1 MLSYKKAEDLEFTHG
16 GRDMQAFFTG
26 LLAAAIPILLSLG
39 RIVMAML
46 AIWII
51 IRCTRSLFEPQEQEH
66 WGVMTLA
73 NGARYDLCHW
83 ENVIGRA
90 KNADVRVNFPSV
102 SRSHAAV
109 CRDDG
114 GDWTLYP
121 LQSRNGILLNG
132 QRVDGPVPLE
142 RGDVIAVGGVELY
155 FFPAGTQEEAAL
167 AEQRAKAGRAV
178 SAAATLWL
186 LTGFQ
191 GLALVQLLP
200 SFTAEDYLPILVG
213 FGGLCA
219 AMWLLYAVYRLW
231 MRTAY
236 ELETLSFL
244 LITIGFA
251 IAAAYAPSILYK
263 ELAAVV
269 LGLVIFLMLSVALRS
284 LPLAVRLRWP
294 AAIAGGGLLVFTL
307 LLGQRIFGA
316 KNWIAIGPLTV
327 QPSELVKL
335 VFVLVGAAT
344 LDRLFARRNLIFT
357 ALFSAFCVGC
367 LAMMSDFGT
376 ALVFFVAFLCIA
388 FLRTGD
394 LPSVVMLTAAAGIAG
409 GIVLHFKPYIADRF
423 SVWRHAWEFTQTT
436 GYQQSRTMSAI
447 ASGGLFGTGPQDG
460 WLKHLGAANTDLVF
474 GVVGEEFGLLPAL
487 CMAAVPVIFVVFTV
501 RAAANARSAFYTIA
515 SSAAAAM
522 LITQTLL
529 NVLGSVDLLPLT
541 GVTFPFVSMGGS
553 SMLACWGLLAY
564 LKAADT
570 RRNAS
575 FTLRLPKRNTGTAD
589 EAAPEDGAADEPQ
602 AEATPLPEQTAEH
615 APTFFDNIE
624 GLNVDDIFGKEDHR
638 S

>member
-1 MLSYKKAEDLEFTHG
+1 
-16 GRDMQAFFTG
+16 MQAFFTG
-26 LLAAAIPILLSLG
+26 LLAAAVPILLSLG
-39 RIVMAML
+39 RIVMAVL
-46 AIWII
+46 AIWIV
-51 IRCTRSLFEPQEQEH
+51 IRCTRSLFEPQEQEY

-132 QRVDGPVPLE
+132 QRVDEPVPLQS
-142 RGDVIAVGGVELY
+142 GDVIAVGGVELY

-367 LAMMSDFGT
+367 LALMSDFGT

-487 CMAAVPVIFVVFTV
+487 CMAAVPVLFVVFTV

>member
-1 MLSYKKAEDLEFTHG
+1 
-16 GRDMQAFFTG
+16 MQAFFTG

-39 RIVMAML
+39 RIVMAVL
-46 AIWII
+46 AIWIV

-231 MRTAY
+231 KRTAY

-244 LITIGFA
+244 LTTIGFA

-367 LAMMSDFGT
+367 LALMSDFGT

-447 ASGGLFGTGPQDG
+447 ASGGLFGTGPQEG

>member
-39 RIVMAML
+39 RIVMAVL
-46 AIWII
+46 AIWIV

-142 RGDVIAVGGVELY
+142 HGDVIAVGGVELY

-231 MRTAY
+231 KRTAY

-244 LITIGFA
+244 LTTIGFA
-251 IAAAYAPSILYK
+251 IAAAYAPSTLYK
-263 ELAAVV
+263 GLAAVV

-367 LAMMSDFGT
+367 LALMSDFGT

-602 AEATPLPEQTAEH
+602 AEASPLPEQTAEH

>member
-1 MLSYKKAEDLEFTHG
+1 
-16 GRDMQAFFTG
+16 MQAFFTG

-46 AIWII
+46 AIWIV

-191 GLALVQLLP
+191 GFALMQLLP

-231 MRTAY
+231 KRTAY

-244 LITIGFA
+244 LTTIGFA
-251 IAAAYAPSILYK
+251 IAAAYAPSTLYK

-367 LAMMSDFGT
+367 LALMSDFGT

-474 GVVGEEFGLLPAL
+474 GVVGEEFGLLLAL
-487 CMAAVPVIFVVFTV
+487 CMAAVPVLFVVFTV

-602 AEATPLPEQTAEH
+602 AEASPLPEQTAEH

>member
-26 LLAAAIPILLSLG
+26 LLAAAVPILLSLG
-39 RIVMAML
+39 RIVMAVL
-46 AIWII
+46 AIWIV
-51 IRCTRSLFEPQEQEH
+51 IRCTRSLFEPQEQEY

-132 QRVDGPVPLE
+132 QRVDEPVPLQS
-142 RGDVIAVGGVELY
+142 GDVIAVGGVELY

-367 LAMMSDFGT
+367 LALMSDFGT

-487 CMAAVPVIFVVFTV
+487 CMAAVPVLFVVFTV

>member
-1 MLSYKKAEDLEFTHG
+1 MKRRTFISLMG
-16 GRDMQAFFTG
+16 VM
-26 LLAAAIPILLSLG
+26 AAAG
-39 RIVMAML
+39 
-46 AIWII
+46 
-51 IRCTRSLFEPQEQEH
+51 
-66 WGVMTLA
+66 
-73 NGARYDLCHW
+73 
-83 ENVIGRA
+83 
-90 KNADVRVNFPSV
+90 
-102 SRSHAAV
+102 
-109 CRDDG
+109 
-114 GDWTLYP
+114 
-121 LQSRNGILLNG
+121 
-132 QRVDGPVPLE
+132 
-142 RGDVIAVGGVELY
+142 
-155 FFPAGTQEEAAL
+155 
-167 AEQRAKAGRAV
+167 
-178 SAAATLWL
+178 
-186 LTGFQ
+186 
-191 GLALVQLLP
+191 
-200 SFTAEDYLPILVG
+200 
-213 FGGLCA
+213 
-219 AMWLLYAVYRLW
+219 
-231 MRTAY
+231 
-236 ELETLSFL
+236 
-244 LITIGFA
+244 
-251 IAAAYAPSILYK
+251 
-263 ELAAVV
+263 V

-367 LAMMSDFGT
+367 LALMSDFGT

-487 CMAAVPVIFVVFTV
+487 CMAAVPVLFVVFTV

>member
-1 MLSYKKAEDLEFTHG
+1 
-16 GRDMQAFFTG
+16 MQAFFTG

-39 RIVMAML
+39 RIVMAVL

-231 MRTAY
+231 KRTAY

-244 LITIGFA
+244 LTTIGFA

-367 LAMMSDFGT
+367 LALMSDFGT

-447 ASGGLFGTGPQDG
+447 ASGGLFGTGPQEG

>member
-1 MLSYKKAEDLEFTHG
+1 
-16 GRDMQAFFTG
+16 
-26 LLAAAIPILLSLG
+26 
-39 RIVMAML
+39 
-46 AIWII
+46 
-51 IRCTRSLFEPQEQEH
+51 
-66 WGVMTLA
+66 
-73 NGARYDLCHW
+73 
-83 ENVIGRA
+83 
-90 KNADVRVNFPSV
+90 
-102 SRSHAAV
+102 
-109 CRDDG
+109 
-114 GDWTLYP
+114 
-121 LQSRNGILLNG
+121 
-132 QRVDGPVPLE
+132 
-142 RGDVIAVGGVELY
+142 
-155 FFPAGTQEEAAL
+155 
-167 AEQRAKAGRAV
+167 
-178 SAAATLWL
+178 
-186 LTGFQ
+186 
-191 GLALVQLLP
+191 
-200 SFTAEDYLPILVG
+200 
-213 FGGLCA
+213 
-219 AMWLLYAVYRLW
+219 MWLLYAVYRLW
-231 MRTAY
+231 KRTAY

-244 LITIGFA
+244 LTTIGFA
-251 IAAAYAPSILYK
+251 IAAAYAPSTLYK

-367 LAMMSDFGT
+367 LALMSDFGT

-447 ASGGLFGTGPQDG
+447 ASGGLFGTGPQEG

-474 GVVGEEFGLLPAL
+474 GVVGEEFGLLLAL
-487 CMAAVPVIFVVFTV
+487 CMAAVPVLFVVFTV

-602 AEATPLPEQTAEH
+602 AKASPLPEQTAEH

>member
-1 MLSYKKAEDLEFTHG
+1 
-16 GRDMQAFFTG
+16 MQAFFTG

-39 RIVMAML
+39 RIVMAVL
-46 AIWII
+46 AIWIV

-121 LQSRNGILLNG
+121 LQSHNGILLNG

-191 GLALVQLLP
+191 GLALMQLLP

-231 MRTAY
+231 KRTAY

-244 LITIGFA
+244 LATIGFA

-367 LAMMSDFGT
+367 LALMSDFGT

-602 AEATPLPEQTAEH
+602 AEASPLPKQTAEH

-624 GLNVDDIFGKEDHR
+624 GLNVDDIFGKEDDR